1 MVVNFTQA
9 DMTTIRAAHPAD
21 AAAIASI
28 YNHYVSN
35 STITFEEVE
44 VTSAEIARR
53 IDHVMTGGLP
63 WLVLEDRDEIL
74 GYAYATKWKERSAY
88 RRSVESSI
96 YLKPSAIGR
105 GHARR
110 LYRQL
115 LDQLAASGIH
125 LVIGGVAQPNDAS
138 MALHEKM
145 GFEPVGSFREVGFKF
160 GRWLDVSYWQL
171 RLGAADQ

>member
-1 MVVNFTQA
+1 
-9 DMTTIRAAHPAD
+9 MTTIRAAHPAD

-28 YNHYVSN
+28 YNHYVVN

-53 IDHVMTGGLP
+53 IDHVMTAGLP

-96 YLKPSAIGR
+96 YLKPCAVGK
-105 GHARR
+105 GHSRR
-110 LYRQL
+110 LYERLMQL
-115 LDQLAASGIH
+115 LTQCGIH
-125 LVIGGVAQPNDAS
+125 LVIGGVAQPNEAS
-138 MALHEKM
+138 MALHRKM

-160 GRWLDVSYWQL
+160 GSWLDVSYWQL
-171 RLGAADQ
+171 RLGA

>member
-1 MVVNFTQA
+1 VVINFTQA

-21 AAAIASI
+21 AAAIAGI
-28 YNHYVSN
+28 YNHYVRD

-44 VTSAEIARR
+44 ITSAEIARR
-53 IDHVMTGGLP
+53 IDHVMTSGLP

-74 GYAYATKWKERSAY
+74 GYAYACKWKERSAY

-96 YLKPSAIGR
+96 YMKPCAIGK

-110 LYRQL
+110 LYQRLFEQL
-115 LDQLAASGIH
+115 TQCGIH
-125 LVIGGVAQPNDAS
+125 LVIGGVALPNQAS
-138 MALHEKM
+138 TALHRNM
-145 GFEPVGSFREVGFKF
+145 GFEPVGCFREVGFKF

-171 RLGAADQ
+171 RLGR

>member
-1 MVVNFTQA
+1 MVIHFTQA

-28 YNHYVSN
+28 YNHYVRT

-53 IDHVMTGGLP
+53 IDTVLTSGLP
-63 WLVLEDRDEIL
+63 WLVLEDRDAIL
-74 GYAYATKWKERSAY
+74 GYAYACKWKERSAY

-96 YLKPSAIGR
+96 YMNPTAVGKGYSRSLYQ
-105 GHARR
+105 R
-110 LYRQL
+110 LFEQL
-115 LDQLAASGIH
+115 TQCGIH
-125 LVIGGVAQPNDAS
+125 LVIGGVAQPNEAS
-138 MALHEKM
+138 TVLHRKM

-171 RLGAADQ
+171 RLGV